1 MSRNAG
7 GIDFGTS
14 NSSVGYM
21 DEGSPRLIAF
31 GEDGTS
37 VPSAIFY
44 ASESA
49 DISFGKRAIA
59 QYTEDV
65 EGRLLRS
72 LKSVLGSSL
81 MGEKTT
87 IRNKRVPFNQII
99 QDFFGFL
106 KSNLSAHAESTIDQV
121 VVGRPVHFVDDD
133 NNNDQL
139 AEQQLR
145 DIAYNAGFRHVEFQF
160 EPIAAAL
167 NYESALTREELVLI
181 VDIGGGTADFTII
194 RLSPDR
200 HNHADRSIDILAT
213 MGIHIGGT
221 DFDRLLS
228 LQSVMPHMG
237 LGSAVKNSTR
247 LLPQSLY
254 FELATWH
261 RIPLLYNS
269 AILNTAKQMKL
280 DAVEKGKVQRLI
292 DIIEGHHGHAVARA
306 VEQAKIELSQQRS
319 SSFVLKMLDDPASM
333 FIERS
338 DFEASIEAAVG
349 QLCTCIEQG
358 LSIAQIRANKIT
370 SVFYTGGS
378 SSVPCL
384 QSRIRDLFPSAA
396 QVQGDTFGS
405 VGLGLTL
412 DAARKFA

>member
-1 MSRNAG
+1 MSKNAG

-14 NSSVGYM
+14 NSSVGFIS
-21 DEGSPRLIAF
+21 DGLPTLVSF

-44 ASESA
+44 ADEA
-49 DISFGKRAIA
+49 QEVSFGKRAVV
-59 QYTEDV
+59 QYTENV

-87 IRNKRVPFNQII
+87 IRKKRVPFSDII
-99 QDFFGFL
+99 QDFFGYL
-106 KSNLSAHAESTIDQV
+106 KSNLSGTGDTSIDQV

-133 NNNDQL
+133 NKSDQL
-139 AEQQLR
+139 AEQQLYE
-145 DIAYNAGFRHVEFQF
+145 IAHNAGFRHVEFQF

-167 NYESALTREELVLI
+167 NYESSLASEELVLI

-200 HNHADRSIDILAT
+200 HSSSDRSIDILAT
-213 MGIHIGGT
+213 MGVHIGGT

-228 LQSVMPHMG
+228 LQSVMPLMG
-237 LGSAVKNSTR
+237 LGSAVKDSTR

-269 AILNTAKQMKL
+269 AVLNSAKQMQL

-292 DIIEGHHGHAVARA
+292 NTIEGRCGHAVARL
-306 VEQAKIELSQQRS
+306 VEQSKIELSEHTVS
-319 SSFVLKMLDDPASM
+319 ALTLPIIKESASTL
-333 FIERS
+333 IKRK
-338 DFEASIEAAVG
+338 DFEVSIDTAVG
-349 QLCTCIEQG
+349 QLSLCIAQG
-358 LSIAQIRANKIT
+358 LSDAQIGSDKIT

-378 SSVPCL
+378 SSVPCV
-384 QSRIRDLFPSAA
+384 QNRFRQLFPEAK
-396 QVQGDTFGS
+396 QVQGDAFGS